1 MFRFSR
7 AHVFTK
13 PNDINA
19 IHLMNQAAKSV
30 MRELSSDIV
39 LGYGDSDEYR
49 FTLILILGKVNE
61 TSFLL
66 SRDCKLYN
74 RREFKIVSAFVSLF
88 TAYYMFHWKD
98 HFPDTALKYPPS
110 FDGRAVLYPDIK
122 NVRDYFAWR
131 QTDCTYPL
139 STKLNPKVTSTICII
154 PLSGHW

>member
-1 MFRFSR
+1 
-7 AHVFTK
+7 
-13 PNDINA
+13 
-19 IHLMNQAAKSV
+19 MNQAAKSV

-49 FTLILILGKVNE
+49 FTLHSHSENNDKN
-61 TSFLL
+61 SFLL
-66 SRDCKLYN
+66 NRDCKLYN

-88 TAYYMFHWKD
+88 TAYYMFHWND

-131 QTDCTYPL
+131 QTDCACPL
-139 STKLNPKVTSTICII
+139 DN
-154 PLSGHW
+154 